1 MKTVFIF
8 DLDGTLIN
16 SEHRTPRDEHGKLI
30 LDEWLKLATW
40 ENIEKD
46 TLLPLVK
53 LFRFIKRKGWPVM
66 FCTARTLTQ
75 ADKRFF
81 MKHALGCEFIL
92 SRPEGD
98 NRPDGQLKREML
110 QDFFLTRWQ
119 RYNKI
124 MFDDNK
130 EVLAEVAKI
139 GIDSRD
145 AVKAN
150 NDIQTGEIQYG

>member
-16 SEHRTPRDEHGKLI
+16 SEHRTPRDENGRVI
-30 LDEWLKLATW
+30 LDEWFKLATW

-53 LFRFIKRKGWPVM
+53 LFRFLKRKHLPVM
-66 FCTARTLTQ
+66 VCTARTLSE
-75 ADKRFF
+75 ADKLFF
-81 MKHALGCEFIL
+81 AKHALGCEHTL

-98 NRPDGQLKREML
+98 TRPDGQLKREML
-110 QDFFLTRWQ
+110 SEFFATRWKN
-119 RYNKI
+119 YNKI
-124 MFDDNK
+124 MFDDNH

-139 GIDSRD
+139 GINSKD

-150 NDIQTGEIQYG
+150 NHMEVAFANG